1 MGEVIIIPAGTQLD
15 RTHVALKDI
24 KFNVDHPGDLY
35 SAIWA
40 GQQGFGVGHRALSVD
55 DAVWLAQKDLG
66 SLLDWLDS
74 DDEDADLARDEIGQA
89 LRESVGR
96 REGTLNESAVDGII
110 LEGHLL
116 EAGDGYEWSSLFISG
131 MGLTGALAAAL
142 RVEKQEHSYIQLW
155 GCDDDGN
162 DIDPD
167 TTICESADGEERLPH
182 HECLFYDF
190 GRVRITVER
199 ITE

>member
-1 MGEVIIIPAGTQLD
+1 MSETVVIPAGTQLD

-24 KFNVDHPGDLY
+24 KFNVERHGDVY

-40 GQQGFGVGHRALSVD
+40 GQQGFGIGHRALAVD

-66 SLLDWLDS
+66 ELLDWIGS
-74 DDEDADLARDEIGQA
+74 DDEDADWARDEIGQA
-89 LRESVGR
+89 LRESVGQG
-96 REGTLNESAVDGII
+96 EGTSKEEALDGATI
-110 LEGHLL
+110 EGYLL

-131 MGLTGALAAAL
+131 MGLAEALAAAL

-155 GCDDDGN
+155 GCDDEGN
-162 DIDPD
+162 DIDPH
-167 TTICESADGEERLPH
+167 TTIVTVAEEEESLPRNER
-182 HECLFYDF
+182 LFYDF

-199 ITE
+199 ITK